1 MQNIIDIANKKV
13 EELRMDVKQYTYTVK
28 KEGKYWKVMYRLRS
42 KRVRG
47 GGVDV
52 LVDETNP
59 QVINVVRYQ

>member
-1 MQNIIDIANKKV
+1 MQKIIDVANKKV
-13 EELRMDVKQYTYTVK
+13 EELRMDVKQYTCTVK
-28 KEGKYWKVMYRLRS
+28 KEEKYWKVMYRLRS
-42 KRVRG
+42 RRVRG

>member
-1 MQNIIDIANKKV
+1 MQKNIDIANKKV
-13 EELRMDVKQYTYTVK
+13 GELRMDVEQYTYTVK
-28 KEGKYWKVMYRLRS
+28 KEEKYWKVMYRLRS

-47 GGVDV
+47 GGVDI